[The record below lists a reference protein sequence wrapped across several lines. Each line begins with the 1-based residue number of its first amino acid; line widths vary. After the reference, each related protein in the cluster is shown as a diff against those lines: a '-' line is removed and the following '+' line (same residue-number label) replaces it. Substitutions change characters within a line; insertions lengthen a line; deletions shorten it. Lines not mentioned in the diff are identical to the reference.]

1 MPVGT
6 CRNIVL
12 THFHFG
18 WNLFVL
24 SWLLSSSIF
33 CHNCCM
39 LLHWVLFLFHLSSY
53 DNLLCFAYS
62 TDMNCPRQQ
71 ITNVSVDTNT
81 FAVKNKA
88 VRPLLMS
95 NKLAFQDNKRS
106 LINSA
111 SVLFGRQF
119 KIVEMVFKSPSLFF
133 LHEIL
138 PSGTF
143 FDWFTLNSRV

>member
-24 SWLLSSSIF
+24 SWLLSSSIL

-39 LLHWVLFLFHLSSY
+39 LLFRIFVLFHLSSY
-53 DNLLCFAYS
+53 DSLLCFAYY

-71 ITNVSVDTNT
+71 ITIVSVDTNT

-88 VRPLLMS
+88 VRPILMS
-95 NKLAFQDNKRS
+95 NKLAFQENKRS

-111 SVLFGRQF
+111 SALFRRQF
-119 KIVEMVFKSPSLFF
+119 QACWNAIWRFQIYQFINNRL
-133 LHEIL
+133 L
-138 PSGTF
+138 T
-143 FDWFTLNSRV
+143 